1 MSTDTRTY
9 RYGDFPELFWDLQ
22 KDVEIDRENP
32 SVIARVLRNGNPKSL
47 RELVSA
53 EALVRHFDEL
63 VLPDHV
69 RAFWSI
75 VVEKLRGGERADPPP
90 GRS

>member
-22 KDVEIDRENP
+22 KDAEIDRENP
-32 SVIARVLRNGNPKSL
+32 SVIARVLRSGNPKSL

-53 EALVRHFDEL
+53 EALIRHFDEL
-63 VLPDHV
+63 VLPEHV

-75 VVEKLRGGERADPPP
+75 VVEKLRGGERADPPL
-90 GRS
+90 GRP